1 MCLEPKATGSG
12 LDWPLD
18 GQKSMSKRL
27 LNFPVG
33 PADALSTSVNHFS
46 AEKAY
51 DGTPPF
57 RGNGNLGGNSTRSDR
72 LLLTTLTLEGKSSGT
87 LLSQETDSIRA
98 FAKWQRATQDVLSR
112 PRG

>member
-18 GQKSMSKRL
+18 GQENMCKRL

-57 RGNGNLGGNSTRSDR
+57 RGNENFGGNSTRRD
-72 LLLTTLTLEGKSSGT
+72 
-87 LLSQETDSIRA
+87 
-98 FAKWQRATQDVLSR
+98 
-112 PRG
+112 